1 MGIGG
6 TGAPGALSLAVP
18 RISVTGAAPI
28 GAAGD
33 ALPTDG
39 GGGLSAV
46 VPQVNAAGDALPTD
60 AAVSPP
66 ARVVLER
73 EARRAQIGTLRVCAD
88 PNDMPAS
95 NDKREG
101 FANKIAELIAKDL
114 GDTVTYDWWPSRRG
128 YIRNTL
134 RAGNCDVVIDIPAQ
148 YELVAASKPYYR
160 STYVIVTRRDQHLEI
175 TGLDDPRLK
184 TLKIG
189 VNSIGDNYTQTPPAD
204 ALSSRGITANLVWF
218 TTFYDDEHR
227 PGDIVNAL
235 AEGKVDVAVVWGP
248 LGGYYA
254 KHASAPLDVTMLP
267 DSDAV
272 TGKQF
277 AFDQALGVRRSDR
290 ELLAKLNDAIDRR
303 RADIAAILNE
313 YGVPIAG
320 NGTR

>member
-1 MGIGG
+1 MTTGTALTAGVENGVSTGTAMTAGEETGISTG
-6 TGAPGALSLAVP
+6 TATEGSIDMASRVQIVP
-18 RISVTGAAPI
+18 SSFLG
-28 GAAGD
+28 
-33 ALPTDG
+33 
-39 GGGLSAV
+39 
-46 VPQVNAAGDALPTD
+46 
-60 AAVSPP
+60 
-66 ARVVLER
+66 LER
-73 EARRAQIGTLRVCAD
+73 EARRAEQLGVLRICAD

-114 GDTVTYDWWPSRRG
+114 GDTVAYDWWPSRRG

-134 RAGNCDVVIDIPAQ
+134 RAGNCDVVIDVPAQ

-160 STYVIVTRRDQHLEI
+160 STYVIVTRRAEHLAL
-175 TGLDDPRLK
+175 TSLDDPRLK

-204 ALSSRGITANLVWF
+204 AISSRGINANLVWF
-218 TTFYDDEHR
+218 TTFYDDEHQ
-227 PGDIVNAL
+227 PGDIVNAV
-235 AEGKVDVAVVWGP
+235 AKGTVDLSVVWGP

-254 KHASAPLDVTMLP
+254 KHASVPLEVTMLP
-267 DSDAV
+267 DSDAL

-277 AFDQALGVRRSDR
+277 AFDQAFGVRRSDR

-303 RADIAAILNE
+303 RADITAILNE